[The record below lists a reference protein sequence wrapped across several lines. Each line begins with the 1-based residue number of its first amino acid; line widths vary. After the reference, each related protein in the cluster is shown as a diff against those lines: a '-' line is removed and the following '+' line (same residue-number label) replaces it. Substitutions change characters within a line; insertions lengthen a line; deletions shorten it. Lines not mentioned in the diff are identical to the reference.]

1 MWCPLCWIWRAL
13 LALYQIIA
21 GLFIPQKKIKI
32 RRHLRELPPL
42 PWWKKIYR
50 NNLEKMMEK
59 ARKGEP
65 PPKLYLA
72 SSAPKEE
79 CPPEG
84 ENDEGAKIYDF
95 KREKE
100 KRGMG
105 GTKNVS

>member
-1 MWCPLCWIWRAL
+1 
-13 LALYQIIA
+13 
-21 GLFIPQKKIKI
+21 
-32 RRHLRELPPL
+32 
-42 PWWKKIYR
+42 
-50 NNLEKMMEK
+50 MEK